1 MTQRTKRSVRP
12 SARGAAPRLKPGAKK
27 ERILD
32 IAADY
37 FGRYGYEAT
46 KWADVAAAVNI
57 GSTALYHYFESK
69 QHCLYEITARTVAAR
84 RERFDAVIAENRD
97 WTDALVAVLVDGFDL
112 TERDV
117 LRMRVVA
124 TEHGRVGMKR
134 DLAREEAARENART
148 RKRDYEF
155 AWGAFL
161 ARGMEQGALPEAD
174 AQLLARAVIGLYNS
188 IWHWFRPRGTL
199 TLEDVGRFYVGR
211 ELAVL
216 GLDPELA
223 ARRFPLAA

>member
-1 MTQRTKRSVRP
+1 
-12 SARGAAPRLKPGAKK
+12 
-27 ERILD
+27 
-32 IAADY
+32 
-37 FGRYGYEAT
+37 
-46 KWADVAAAVNI
+46 VNI

-84 RERFDAVIAENRD
+84 RERFDEVTAEHPE
-97 WTDALVAVLVDGFDL
+97 WTDALLAVLLDGFDL
-112 TERDV
+112 TDHEV

-134 DLAREEAARENART
+134 DLPREEAARENART
-148 RKRDYEF
+148 IKRDYEF

-161 ARGMEQGALPEAD
+161 ARGMEQGVLPEQD
-174 AQLLARAVIGLYNS
+174 PQLLARAVIGLYNS
-188 IWHWFRPRGTL
+188 IWHWYRPGGTL
-199 TLEDVGRFYVGR
+199 SLGDVGRFFVGR

-223 ARRFPLAA
+223 AKRFALAA

>member
-1 MTQRTKRSVRP
+1 MTQRTKRSART
-12 SARGAAPRLKPGAKK
+12 SARRAAPRLKPGAKK
-27 ERILD
+27 EQILD
-32 IAADY
+32 IATDY

-46 KWADVAAAVNI
+46 KWADVAAAVDI

-84 RERFDAVIAENRD
+84 RERFDVVVADHRD
-97 WTDALVAVLVDGFDL
+97 WTDAMVAVLVDGFDL
-112 TERDV
+112 TDRDV
-117 LRMRVVA
+117 LRMRVIVA
-124 TEHGRVGMKR
+124 EHGRVGMKR
-134 DLAREEAARENART
+134 DLPREEAARENART

-161 ARGMEQGALPEAD
+161 ARGMEQGVLPEQD
-174 AQLLARAVIGLYNS
+174 PQLLARAVIGLYNS
-188 IWHWFRPRGTL
+188 IWHWYRPGGTL
-199 TLEDVGRFYVGR
+199 SLDDVGRFFVGR

-223 ARRFPLAA
+223 AKRFALAA